1 MSNPVVLMPRLSETA
16 ADQMLAEQREAQS
29 TPQTGSTSDV
39 LPDAIT
45 FGPVGGSPIPPEQLV
60 RFREDF
66 TRVAREAGFPSD
78 NTIAG
83 RARFDVA
90 CAKLLADHP
99 LLQSGEALRDDVWAF
114 VATALLRPVTM
125 WRYELSEDRHHGGV
139 RNTFQRLWMRARALD
154 RGPDAPD
161 RWALL
166 ETLTEDAFVAITER
180 PSIGGDRRLAC
191 ALAEGWVRAAL
202 RHGRPAMQ
210 AIMRR
215 ATIGLRLRNEIV
227 ALGEMGAE
235 ALDALVDEV
244 FEESARAVAAD
255 QTAA

>member
-1 MSNPVVLMPRLSETA
+1 M
-16 ADQMLAEQREAQS
+16 
-29 TPQTGSTSDV
+29 
-39 LPDAIT
+39 
-45 FGPVGGSPIPPEQLV
+45 GGSPIRQDQLV
-60 RFREDF
+60 RLRDDV
-66 TRVAREAGFPSD
+66 TRTAREAGFPTD
-78 NTIAG
+78 NTIAA

-90 CAKLLADHP
+90 CAKLLAAHP
-99 LLQSGEALRDDVWAF
+99 LLQSGEALRDDVWTF
-114 VATALLRPVTM
+114 MATALLRPVTI
-125 WRYELSEDRHHGGV
+125 WRYDLSEDRHHGGV

-154 RGPDAPD
+154 RGVDAHD

-166 ETLTEDAFVAITER
+166 EALTEDAFVAISER

-191 ALAEGWVRAAL
+191 AVAEGWVRASL

-227 ALGEMGAE
+227 ALGEMRAE
-235 ALDALVDEV
+235 ALRDVVDEV
-244 FEESARAVAAD
+244 FDESAHAVAAE

>member
-1 MSNPVVLMPRLSETA
+1 MSDPVILLPRLSEAA
-16 ADQMLAEQREAQS
+16 ADQMLAEQRE
-29 TPQTGSTSDV
+29 THGLPGNGPTSDV

-60 RFREDF
+60 RFRDDV
-66 TRVAREAGFPSD
+66 TRVAREAGFPTD
-78 NTIAG
+78 NTIAA

-90 CAKLLADHP
+90 CAKLLAGHP
-99 LLQSGEALRDDVWAF
+99 LLQSGEALRDDVWTF
-114 VATALLRPVTM
+114 IATALLRPVTI

-154 RGPDAPD
+154 RGEDAPN

-215 ATIGLRLRNEIV
+215 ATIGLRLRNEIIF
-227 ALGEMGAE
+227 LGEMGAE
-235 ALDALVDEV
+235 ALADLIDEI
-244 FEESARAVAAD
+244 FDESARIVAAE

>member
-1 MSNPVVLMPRLSETA
+1 MSDPVVLLPRLSETA
-16 ADQMLAEQREAQS
+16 ADQILADQREAHAL
-29 TPQTGSTSDV
+29 PGNGSTSDV

-45 FGPVGGSPIPPEQLV
+45 FGPVGGSPIPPDQLV
-60 RFREDF
+60 RFRDDV
-66 TRVAREAGFPSD
+66 TRVALEAGFPTD
-78 NTIAG
+78 NTVAA

-114 VATALLRPVTM
+114 LATALLRPVTI

-154 RGPDAPD
+154 RGMDAPE

-215 ATIGLRLRNEIV
+215 ATIGIRLRNEIV
-227 ALGEMGAE
+227 ALGEMGSE
-235 ALDALVDEV
+235 ALAALVDDV
-244 FEESARAVAAD
+244 FEESARAVVAE